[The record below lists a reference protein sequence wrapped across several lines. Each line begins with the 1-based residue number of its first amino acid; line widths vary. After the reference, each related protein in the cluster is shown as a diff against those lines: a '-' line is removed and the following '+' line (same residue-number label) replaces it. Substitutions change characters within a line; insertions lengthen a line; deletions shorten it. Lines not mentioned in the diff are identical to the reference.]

1 MEPNIANIPID
12 AYHRKPSYDDI
23 LCELLEP
30 TLENIPEVLP
40 TVAQKPKPRK
50 GSGETSEK
58 KEKKKQS
65 SKVSMDGQQRGH
77 WKLEENKRYH
87 WFLEIH
93 SSHFINKHM
102 RRMDK
107 IFKTMERFVG
117 TREAEQCRSH
127 HQKMEKK
134 YGSFANILKEL
145 RRQIYGSGDI
155 DGILS
160 DMKSA
165 GLEVT

>member
-1 MEPNIANIPID
+1 
-12 AYHRKPSYDDI
+12 
-23 LCELLEP
+23 
-30 TLENIPEVLP
+30 
-40 TVAQKPKPRK
+40 
-50 GSGETSEK
+50 
-58 KEKKKQS
+58 
-65 SKVSMDGQQRGH
+65 MDGQQRGH

-145 RRQIYGSGDI
+145 RRQIYGSGDV
-155 DGILS
+155 DSILS

-165 GLEVT
+165 GLEVNEDLLSWAFLENEAERIC